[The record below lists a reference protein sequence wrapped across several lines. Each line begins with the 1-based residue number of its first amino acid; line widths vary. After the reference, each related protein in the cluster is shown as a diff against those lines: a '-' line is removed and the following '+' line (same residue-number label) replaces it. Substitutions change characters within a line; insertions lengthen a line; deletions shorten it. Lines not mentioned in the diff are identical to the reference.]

1 MTDPDYQTWLDHL
14 FDHPDAEPEWYFAEG
29 FEFVP
34 ISPPTLTA
42 HVLRL
47 FQAPALLMT
56 GYSDPQIASG
66 LGYLIDN
73 ACGGDIRL
81 FSHASV
87 PQADRLEL
95 ATLID
100 RVYSQIFA
108 ARCAPRLG
116 HLSEETAQPLN
127 MLCYMWWDA
136 IVLDATGDPHLDREF
151 FAALIEAMG
160 RTLAIPHPA
169 CQEGALHGLGH
180 WGEHA
185 PNRAQELIDMFLS
198 ENRAARPELVTY
210 ARAARGGC
218 IQ

>member
-1 MTDPDYQTWLDHL
+1 MSDPDYRTWRDLL
-14 FDHPDAEPEWYFAEG
+14 FDHPDDAPEWYFTDG

-34 ISPPTLTA
+34 IGPRTLTA

-47 FQAPALLMT
+47 FEAPALLLT
-56 GYSDPQIASG
+56 DFSDQQIASG
-66 LGYLIDN
+66 LKYLIDSG
-73 ACGGDIRL
+73 CGGDIRL
-81 FSHASV
+81 VSHVAV
-87 PQADRLEL
+87 AQADRLEL
-95 ATLID
+95 AARID

-108 ARCAPRLG
+108 ARCDPRLG
-116 HLSEETAQPLN
+116 HLSEQTGQPLN

-136 IVLDATGDPHLDREF
+136 IVFDTTGDARLDREF
-151 FAALIEAMG
+151 FEALIEAMG

-185 PNRAQELIDMFLS
+185 PARAEALIDAYLA
-198 ENRAARPELVTY
+198 ENRAARPELVNY
-210 ARAARGGC
+210 ARAARSGC